1 MNLDK
6 LVRKLV
12 SSVLGVLVS
21 CGCMSSARKLRKVQK
36 NVESR
41 NSFGRTLKVVSPYLL
56 PLPFAGVIYLG
67 YNLIKDDSCSEERQ
81 KRGKDKDCHSH
92 VVKYDECKDYEMR
105 KKSLWCVPASI
116 VNVLKSSGV
125 KMTQEDVSSMIP
137 EVINRGRN
145 AFAYGDACQKIAKDN
160 NLFFCSAQVVCLG
173 HHKVVKHD
181 KTVEEEPVEWEKFS
195 DHKQL
200 KDVIL
205 KFYEL
210 IGKRTFFILDSAY
223 GVGKDVIAHMVNVIR
238 VSNDE
243 IVIFDNLDGK
253 IRREKILDFVKK
265 YLNQYQYGNDCV
277 GFVMGSFI
285 RNQEVTSD
293 KRDWLDHVYWYLR
306 GNTGKLELGD
316 KIPNIKN

>member
-56 PLPFAGVIYLG
+56 PLLFAGVIYLG

-92 VVKYDECKDYEMR
+92 VVKYDECKDYEMC

-137 EVINRGRN
+137 EAIKGGRTTSSYVN
-145 AFAYGDACQKIAKDN
+145 ACRNIAEN
-160 NLFFCSAQVVCLG
+160 NELFF
-173 HHKVVKHD
+173 HH
-181 KTVEEEPVEWEKFS
+181 
-195 DHKQL
+195 
-200 KDVIL
+200 VIVHC
-205 KFYEL
+205 F
-210 IGKRTFFILDSAY
+210 G
-223 GVGKDVIAHMVNVIR
+223 
-238 VSNDE
+238 
-243 IVIFDNLDGK
+243 
-253 IRREKILDFVKK
+253 
-265 YLNQYQYGNDCV
+265 
-277 GFVMGSFI
+277 
-285 RNQEVTSD
+285 
-293 KRDWLDHVYWYLR
+293 
-306 GNTGKLELGD
+306 
-316 KIPNIKN
+316 